1 MSGRLSSLSQASN
14 EANLNPANFF
24 PSSTELEREERGR
37 PRKGVKIFQLPAV
50 SGGGGGG
57 GGALALFAPRGEEG
71 KVGGKQPPHHHH
83 LHHRRPEELFQQHH
97 RPLLETN
104 SKVDLEKK
112 RFVRGKMGTGELQT
126 HFWSIYLN
134 GKSSINPCCF
144 SLFSSRGPPSRH
156 PVQSLRR
163 PQLGKALRDLLLRR

>member
-1 MSGRLSSLSQASN
+1 MKQILIQPISSPVRLS
-14 EANLNPANFF
+14 
-24 PSSTELEREERGR
+24 ERERERGR

-57 GGALALFAPRGEEG
+57 GGGLALFAPRGEEG

-83 LHHRRPEELFQQHH
+83 HLHRRPEELFQQHH

-126 HFWSIYLN
+126 NAFLVHLISQWQIF
-134 GKSSINPCCF
+134 NPCCF